1 MPRRDFTNKDFAMNH
16 LTFRLGMRL
25 AVPVIVLGALAMTG
39 QPIHDVAHGA
49 CAHAILLTP
58 CDASPTTVTHLHTV
72 SGEESER
79 CRRVALHLR
88 WSLTLPAAP
97 RLPGIGTPQ

>member
-1 MPRRDFTNKDFAMNH
+1 MNH

-49 CAHAILLTP
+49 SAHAILLTP
-58 CDASPTTVTHLHTV
+58 CDASSTAVAHPHTV

-79 CRRVALHLR
+79 RRRVALHLR

-97 RLPGIGTPQ
+97 RLPGVGTPQ